1 MILVTGGAGY
11 IGSHTVKE
19 LIRAGYE
26 VVVLDNLSKGH
37 REFVLTEHFVEAD
50 ICDREALY
58 EVFRRYP
65 ISGVMHFA
73 ALTSVPESV
82 AAPASYYAVNLLGSL
97 NLLEAMRAFG
107 VKRIVFS
114 SSAAVYGDPV
124 RIPIPEDHPTRP
136 KSPYGKSKLM
146 AEEIL
151 SDYARAYGFSY
162 VSLRYFN
169 AAGSDPEGTIGE
181 WHEPE
186 LHLIPIVLEAA
197 LGKRPYVE
205 IFGTDYETPDG
216 TGVRDYI
223 HVVDLAQAHVLALRH
238 LEAGGSTGVYNL
250 GIGRGY
256 SVREVIEVCRK
267 VTGREIPVKEG
278 PRRPGDPAILVA
290 DPCRAQ
296 RELGWRPRYT
306 SLEPIVETAWA
317 WMLKLS
323 QKISGSSCDREKNHG
338 KKP

>member
-19 LIRAGYE
+19 LLRAGYE
-26 VVVLDNLSKGH
+26 VVVMDDLRSGH
-37 REFVLTEHFVEAD
+37 RELVLTEHFVEAD
-50 ICDREALY
+50 IRDRKALH
-58 EVFRRYP
+58 EIFRRYP
-65 ISGVMHFA
+65 ISAVMHFA

-82 AAPASYYAVNLLGSL
+82 ADPASYYAVNLIGSL

-136 KSPYGKSKLM
+136 KSPYGRSKLM
-146 AEEIL
+146 VEEIL
-151 SDYARAYGFSY
+151 ADYARAYGLGY
-162 VSLRYFN
+162 ISLRYFN

-181 WHEPE
+181 WHVPE
-186 LHLIPIVLEAA
+186 QHLIPIVLEAA

-205 IFGTDYETPDG
+205 IFGTNYETPDG

-223 HVVDLAQAHVLALRH
+223 HVTDLAWAHVLALRH
-238 LEAGGSTGVYNL
+238 LEAGGKSGAYNL

-256 SVREVIEVCRK
+256 SVREVIETCGK
-267 VTGREIPVKEG
+267 VTGREIPVREA
-278 PRRPGDPAILVA
+278 PRRPGDPALLVA
-290 DPCRAQ
+290 DPTRAQ
-296 RELGWRPRYT
+296 QELGWQPRYT
-306 SLEPIVETAWA
+306 TLPPMVETAWA
-317 WMLKLS
+317 WMLRRENQGKRD
-323 QKISGSSCDREKNHG
+323 GS
-338 KKP
+338 

>member
-19 LIRAGYE
+19 LLRAGYE
-26 VVVLDNLSKGH
+26 VVVVDDLSSGH
-37 REFVLTEHFVEAD
+37 RQFVLTKHFVRAD
-50 ICDREALY
+50 IRNRQALR
-58 EVFRRYP
+58 EVFERHP
-65 ISGVMHFA
+65 IEAVMHFA

-82 AAPASYYAVNLLGSL
+82 ADPGRYYDVNLLGSL

-114 SSAAVYGDPV
+114 SSAAVYGDPEK
-124 RIPIPEDHPTRP
+124 IPIPEDHPTRP

-146 AEEIL
+146 FEEIL
-151 SDYARAYGFSY
+151 ADYAQAYGFFF

-169 AAGSDPEGTIGE
+169 AAGSDPEGEIGE

-186 LHLIPIVLEAA
+186 RHLIPIVLEVA

-205 IFGTDYETPDG
+205 IFGTDYATPDG

-223 HVVDLAQAHVLALRH
+223 HVVDLARAHVLALKR
-238 LEAGGSTGVYNL
+238 LERGGESKVYNL

-256 SVREVIEVCRK
+256 SVREVIAVCRK
-267 VTGREIPVKEG
+267 VTGRKIPVQEG
-278 PRRPGDPAILVA
+278 PRRPGDPAVLVA
-290 DPCRAQ
+290 DPTRAQ
-296 RELGWRPRYT
+296 KELGWKPQYT
-306 SLEPIVETAWA
+306 TLEPIVETAWQ
-317 WMLKLS
+317 WMLK
-323 QKISGSSCDREKNHG
+323 ISSKTFKC
-338 KKP
+338 P